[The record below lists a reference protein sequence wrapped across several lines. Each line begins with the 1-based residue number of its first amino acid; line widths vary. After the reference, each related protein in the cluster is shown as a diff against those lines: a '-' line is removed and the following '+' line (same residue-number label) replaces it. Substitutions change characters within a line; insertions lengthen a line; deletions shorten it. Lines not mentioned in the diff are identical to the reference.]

1 MLSHHADDGDNK
13 RLVTGESTKEAVNH
27 CAGKAG
33 MLRLHLWFLPR
44 AFFSHGGHG
53 CGGHPAFPAPS
64 LVEGR
69 CERQNSG
76 AVRRGDAEVCLPSLR
91 ASASADAIQTVIRGS
106 DSGLLRFAR
115 NDRVR
120 GLLLSPSCPA
130 KAGHPVRRG
139 VSAQAL
145 TSLEYW
151 VARSRLRQ
159 GFDEA
164 ASSRARRS
172 FSEGGKPGDD
182 SGVRGCLTIKSET
195 HRTAQANATPRVN
208 PSPSPPT
215 RSPCASRR
223 PSRRRSPARTGASR
237 RGRRNHGWRRD
248 RG

>member
-1 MLSHHADDGDNK
+1 
-13 RLVTGESTKEAVNH
+13 
-27 CAGKAG
+27 

-64 LVEGR
+64 FVEGR

-76 AVRRGDAEVCLPSLR
+76 AVRRENADVCLSSLR
-91 ASASADAIQTVIRGS
+91 GAQATKQSRRPCEP
-106 DSGLLRFAR
+106 LRSQSLRSTMAR
-115 NDRVR
+115 RVAP
-120 GLLLSPSCPA
+120 LPTLALPSCPA

-139 VSAQAL
+139 VSVQAR

-182 SGVRGCLTIKSET
+182 SGVRGCLTIKSKPHAHPSE
-195 HRTAQANATPRVN
+195 RT
-208 PSPSPPT
+208 
-215 RSPCASRR
+215 
-223 PSRRRSPARTGASR
+223 RRRARQSLTFSTHSIALRIASSFAAAFAGTDWRFSPGSSKSWVAPG
-237 RGRRNHGWRRD
+237 
-248 RG
+248 